1 MRTRKNWR
9 RMCSPA
15 TVKMKSF
22 ASLFKGCGFQRQSL
36 WPLVAL
42 RAAAKRFG
50 AQPLKAALGA
60 EIERNTLSCEAHF
73 GGLIAAISGRRGFL
87 QEKKPLCQRFQIG
100 SKKE

>member
-60 EIERNTLSCEAHF
+60 ETERNTLSCEAHF
-73 GGLIAAISGRRGFL
+73 LGVNCRH
-87 QEKKPLCQRFQIG
+87 
-100 SKKE
+100 